1 MLVRDT
7 AGGWTIFGI
16 TTAESGVPLYVT
28 YTGSDVVGIGCCFTN
43 RPDRVS
49 KVSYPKTV
57 SHWFSGSAYADPL
70 PPWAGGANQG
80 FGTAGKDSAVG
91 PGIFNWNLSLFK
103 SIALREEA
111 TPRIELRFESFN
123 TFNHTIFQNIDTGSH
138 DGNFGAVTG
147 DYGPRTLELGG
158 KFVF

>member
-1 MLVRDT
+1 L
-7 AGGWTIFGI
+7 
-16 TTAESGVPLYVT
+16 
-28 YTGSDVVGIGCCFTN
+28 
-43 RPDRVS
+43 
-49 KVSYPKTV
+49 
-57 SHWFSGSAYADPL
+57 L
-70 PPWAGGANQG
+70 PNQG
-80 FGTAGKDSAVG
+80 FGTAGKDSAIG

-103 SIALREEA
+103 AIPLNEHGTRV
-111 TPRIELRFESFN
+111 ELRFESFN